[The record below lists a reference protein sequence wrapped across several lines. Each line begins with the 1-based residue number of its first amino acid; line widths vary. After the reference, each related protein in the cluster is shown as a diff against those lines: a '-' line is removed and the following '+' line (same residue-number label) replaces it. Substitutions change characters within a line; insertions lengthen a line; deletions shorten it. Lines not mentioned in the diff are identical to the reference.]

1 MKWSLILAIILIIAG
16 IILVL
21 DQKNFYGEK
30 EVKMVENNESKTAT
44 FAGGCFWCMESDFE
58 KLTGVIDAVSGYSG
72 GSGEN
77 PTYEDYGEKGHVE
90 AIQVI
95 YDPMKIDYNELL
107 ENFWMNIDSLDDD
120 GQFCDRGHPYTTAIF
135 YHDAEQKNL
144 AEKSKEKV
152 SEVLGEHVVTPIL
165 KLDKFY
171 EAEDYHQNYHNNH
184 SLKYKAYRFAC
195 RRDRRLNEL
204 WKNKTLDLG
213 GDSFVKPSGE
223 ELKKILTPIQYKVTQ
238 KEGTEP
244 AFNNEYWD
252 NNKEGI
258 YVDIISG
265 EALFS
270 STDKFDSGTGWPSF
284 TKSLAPENIVEKED
298 NKFFMK
304 RIEVR
309 SKKADSHLGH
319 IFNDGPL
326 PTKIRYCMNSA
337 ALKFIPKEDLKKEGY
352 EEYTGLFV

>member
-1 MKWSLILAIILIIAG
+1 
-16 IILVL
+16 
-21 DQKNFYGEK
+21 
-30 EVKMVENNESKTAT
+30 MVGNNESRTAT

-58 KLTGVIDAVSGYSG
+58 KLPGVIDAVSGYSG
-72 GSGEN
+72 GGGEN
-77 PTYEDYGEKGHVE
+77 PTYEDYGQKGHVE
-90 AIQVI
+90 VIQVI
-95 YDPMKIDYNELL
+95 YDPMKIGYNELL
-107 ENFWMNIDSLDDD
+107 ENFWVNIDSLDDG

-135 YHDAEQKNL
+135 YHDSEQKSL

-152 SEVLGEHVVTPIL
+152 SEVLGESIVTPIL

-171 EAEDYHQNYHNNH
+171 KAEDYHQNYHNAH
-184 SLKYKAYRFAC
+184 SVKYKAYRYAC
-195 RRDRRLNEL
+195 RRDARLKEL
-204 WKNKTLDLG
+204 WKNKTLDLN
-213 GDSFVKPSGE
+213 GDSFVKPSDE

-252 NNKEGI
+252 NKKEGI
-258 YVDIISG
+258 YVDIVSG

-270 STDKFDSGTGWPSF
+270 SIDKFISGTGWPSF

-298 NKFFMK
+298 NKVLMK
-304 RIEVR
+304 RTEVR
-309 SKKADSHLGH
+309 SKAADSHMGH

-337 ALKFIPKEDLKKEGY
+337 ALKFIPKQDLEKEGY
-352 EEYTGLFV
+352 GEYVGLFV